1 MQNDKDVKE
10 QSATTYLIV
19 GLGNPGDAYV
29 HTRHNV
35 GFEVLKSFALSK
47 GFTFRH
53 ASDLM
58 GECARADIGGK
69 KVFLLLPTTY
79 MNSSGDAVRRCVDYY
94 KIPADHLL
102 VVCDDVALPLG
113 TMRIR
118 AQGSAGGHNGLK
130 SIEAHL
136 GTNYYARFRI
146 GVGSGSEPDL
156 ADHVLG
162 RFLPEEKKVVA
173 EIVKEAQTVLD
184 LWISDGIAVAMQRAN
199 SKLKEQLGE

>member
-1 MQNDKDVKE
+1 MQGFE
-10 QSATTYLIV
+10 SETYLIV

-35 GFEVLKSFALSK
+35 GFEILKSFASSK
-47 GFTFRH
+47 GFAFRH

-58 GECARADIGGK
+58 GDCARAGIGGK

-79 MNSSGDAVRRCVDYY
+79 MNSSGDAVRRCVEYY
-94 KIPADHLL
+94 KIPTDHLL

-146 GVGSGSEPDL
+146 GVGFGSESDL
-156 ADHVLG
+156 TDHVLG

-173 EIVKEAQTVLD
+173 EIVCQAQAILD
-184 LWISDGIAVAMQRAN
+184 LWISDGIAVAMQTAN
-199 SKLKEQLGE
+199 AQKS